1 MSSRSKINNPVL
13 YHVMDKFTRKYLL
26 KKIAASA
33 GILTDFI
40 EKNLKKDEV
49 KPKFIPLTSLGPGT
63 SVFMSENAVKADG
76 SVDIIVNFRG
86 VSGDPTSVG
95 ANFANKNA
103 VIITSEAVGDRSKN
117 KGSALLEQQFG
128 NVNKLNELVG
138 RTLTYLQKQ
147 FPEKNIKRGKLI
159 VSGFSG
165 GGSVVARVAAER
177 DKIPGGLDGIVI
189 NDGLHSNPK
198 TPEGRKLLD
207 SLTDFAREA
216 EKDPSKKFK
225 ILHTAIRPG
234 SYAST
239 TETAD
244 YILNQL
250 NLERKKTDSRQ
261 PYSEY
266 GFVPKAEAR
275 RGGVEIVQ
283 MFDDPN
289 VPYYTDNRAGSL
301 GATHVDALWKGN
313 PYIFRDVL

>member
-1 MSSRSKINNPVL
+1 ML
-13 YHVMDKFTRKYLL
+13 DKFTRKHLL
-26 KKIAASA
+26 EKIAASA
-33 GILTDFI
+33 GILTDFL
-40 EKNLKKDEV
+40 EKNLKKDDV
-49 KPKFIPLTSLGPGT
+49 KPKFVPLASLGPGT
-63 SVFMSENAVKADG
+63 SVFMSENAVKPDG

-86 VSGDPTSVG
+86 VSGDPASVG
-95 ANFANKNA
+95 ANFSHRNA
-103 VIITSEAVGDRSKN
+103 VIITSEAVGDRNKN

-138 RTLTYLQKQ
+138 RTLAYLQKQ
-147 FPEKNIKRGKLI
+147 FPDKQIKRGKLI

-207 SLTDFAREA
+207 SLVEFAREA
-216 EKDPSKKFK
+216 EKDPNKKFK

-250 NLERKKTDSRQ
+250 NLQRQ
-261 PYSEY
+261 KVENRQSYNEY
-266 GFVPKAEAR
+266 GFIPKAEAK
-275 RGGVEIVQ
+275 RGGVEVVQ

-289 VPYYTDNRAGSL
+289 VPYYVDNRAGSL